1 MPLVLATIAVLAI
14 IYLVPMAVYGA
25 ASGLGLVEL
34 PAEASPRTFLLGILV
49 TKLGT
54 AVAFVLIL
62 ALSGA
67 MWSERWLLYGV
78 IWLAMFAASELGD
91 AISGRSS
98 WPEAVLGIVSEA
110 IYAPAAAFA
119 AHQTLGLG

>member
-1 MPLVLATIAVLAI
+1 VSFMLATAAVLAI
-14 IYLVPMAVYGA
+14 IYVVPLVVYGSASALGWLKAPTESSPA
-25 ASGLGLVEL
+25 A
-34 PAEASPRTFLLGILV
+34 FLSGILV

-62 ALSGA
+62 QLSGA
-67 MWSERWLLYGV
+67 TWADRWLLYGLV
-78 IWLAMFAASELGD
+78 WLAMFAASELGD

-98 WPEAVLGIVSEA
+98 WREAGLGILSEI

-119 AHQTLGLG
+119 AHGILG